1 MTTIIQQGFLRIE
14 SSQVQLFRH
23 ASRYTKMTLSSTRI
37 QQQQQQ
43 QPRICLERKHMLFS
57 SMMIPTSP
65 RRNIDETDRKER
77 TALLEN
83 QNVLSLQQQQPQPEE
98 TLSTKIK
105 KRRLDVAI
113 VGAPNAGKS
122 QLLNVLTQSPI
133 AAVSRKRH
141 TTRSDILGAR
151 TIVQDDKMASTQI
164 VFKDTPGFMKLE
176 NAKEERL
183 DRDLIA
189 TAASELQHV
198 DYTLIVVDAARSLK
212 DNYRQALV
220 QLMIGA
226 LHSKGRIEEDDDDD
240 YYDDDDDE
248 DKDTIV
254 DNVDM
259 DGKQTS
265 YASNKSHTPI
275 DNAPKF
281 AIVLNKTDLV
291 NPKSA
296 LLDLAM
302 DIGGMADL
310 CLEDQFQ
317 KHFNKAMDFDRKLQL
332 SPIVFYVSA
341 LKEDGTDDILDHL
354 VTLAT
359 PCRSWAVPPEQ
370 STTLTP
376 LEQVQEIIREKIYR
390 CCHREVPHSV
400 QQTNRLFRQLQQ
412 GLVIHQDLVV
422 FSKSHQQLV
431 QGTGRRT
438 LQRIQDSAQRDLQKA
453 FGCSVTLQLHVKLS
467 KSKNRRDHDQGK

>member
-1 MTTIIQQGFLRIE
+1 
-14 SSQVQLFRH
+14 
-23 ASRYTKMTLSSTRI
+23 
-37 QQQQQQ
+37 
-43 QPRICLERKHMLFS
+43 ML
-57 SMMIPTSP
+57 
-65 RRNIDETDRKER
+65 
-77 TALLEN
+77 LLHRLNEN
-83 QNVLSLQQQQPQPEE
+83 RVSLQNW
-98 TLSTKIK
+98 KIIFNIIIRYNK
-105 KRRLDVAI
+105 NNSSNSNKTKRRLDVAI

-151 TIVQDDKMASTQI
+151 TIVQESTSMSSSSSSSSTTTQI
-164 VFKDTPGFMKLE
+164 VFKDTPGFLKLE

-183 DRDLIA
+183 DRDLIV

-198 DYTLIVVDAARSLK
+198 DYTLIVVDSARSLK

-226 LHSKGRIEEDDDDD
+226 LNSKGRIEEDDDDD
-240 YYDDDDDE
+240 HDDINQENEIESCGDLTYD
-248 DKDTIV
+248 T
-254 DNVDM
+254 
-259 DGKQTS
+259 DGEQTS
-265 YASNKSHTPI
+265 QGSNLSRTSI
-275 DNAPKF
+275 DSGPKF

-291 NPKSA
+291 NPKST

-317 KHFNKAMDFDRKLQL
+317 KHHKTLDFDAKLEL

-341 LKEDGTDDILDHL
+341 LKEEGTDDILDHL
-354 VTLAT
+354 VRLAT
-359 PCRSWAVPPEQ
+359 PCRSWAVPPDQ

-376 LEQVQEIIREKIYR
+376 LEQVQEVIREKIYR
-390 CCHREVPHSV
+390 TCHREVPHSV
-400 QQTNRLFRQLQQ
+400 QQTNRLFRQLPQ

-422 FSKSHQQLV
+422 FSKSHQRLV
-431 QGTGRRT
+431 QGSGGRT
-438 LQRIQDSAQRDLQKA
+438 IQRIQESAQRDLQKV
-453 FGCSVTLQLHVKLS
+453 FGCSVALQLHVKLS
-467 KSKNRRDHDQGK
+467 KSKNRRDTIPAGGEEYQSM